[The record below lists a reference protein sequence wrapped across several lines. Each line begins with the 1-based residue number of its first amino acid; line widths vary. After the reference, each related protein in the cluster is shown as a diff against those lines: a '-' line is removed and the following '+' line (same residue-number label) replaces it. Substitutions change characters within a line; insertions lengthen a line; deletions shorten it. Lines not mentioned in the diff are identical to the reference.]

1 MIRNSRA
8 RLGDVQC
15 DSDGNC
21 YTDGVLTA
29 APLTSSG
36 SGIGNVTPAFV
47 ATPAATSSINWPV
60 IGLAA
65 AGTLLF
71 IGLATGGGTR
81 RR

>member
-1 MIRNSRA
+1 MIRNA

-15 DSDGNC
+15 DQDGNC

-36 SGIGNVTPAFV
+36 SGVGNVTPAFV
-47 ATPAATSSINWPV
+47 ATPAAASSVNWNV
-60 IGLAA
+60 LGIAA
-65 AGTLLF
+65 ASGLLL
-71 IGLATGGGTR
+71 IALVTSPGATR